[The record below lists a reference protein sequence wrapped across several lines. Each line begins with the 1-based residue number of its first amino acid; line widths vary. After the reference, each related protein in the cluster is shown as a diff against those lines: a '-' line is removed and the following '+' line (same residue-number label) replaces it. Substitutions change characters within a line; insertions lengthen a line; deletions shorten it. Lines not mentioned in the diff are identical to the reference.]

1 MTIVLNTLETALPS
15 EQVESLLAGTDQQV
29 KIIHTSSMRINHC
42 IGCNQCWLKT
52 PGQCAINDD
61 YKQIILELVNAE
73 NLWLITDTKYGFL
86 DYRGKRVMDRIMPML
101 NMYIEFRD
109 GWMRHQLRYHPL
121 NVGVIYQGNG
131 DQELLEEWS
140 KRCAMNLGG
149 HSLGVHSL
157 SSVEETSDSSETR
170 KEMDSCM

>member
-15 EQVESLLAGTDQQV
+15 EQIESLLAGTDQQV
-29 KIIHTSSMRINHC
+29 KIIHTASMKIFHC

-61 YKQIILELVNAE
+61 YKQIIKQLVNTQ
-73 NLWLITDTKYGFL
+73 NLWLVTDTKFGFI

-109 GWMRHQLRYHPL
+109 GWMRHQLRYHAL
-121 NVGVIYQGNG
+121 NVGVIYQGKG
-131 DQELLEEWS
+131 DQELLQEWS
-140 KRCAMNLGG
+140 ERCAMNLGG
-149 HSLGVHSL
+149 HSLGVHAL
-157 SSVEETSDSSETR
+157 SSLDETSPSCDAR
-170 KEMDSCM
+170 KEMAS